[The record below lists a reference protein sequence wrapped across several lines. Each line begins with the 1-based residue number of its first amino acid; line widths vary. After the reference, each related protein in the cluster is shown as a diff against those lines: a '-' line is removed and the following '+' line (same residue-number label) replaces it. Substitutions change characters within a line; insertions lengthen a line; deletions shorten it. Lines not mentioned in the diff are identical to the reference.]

1 MTIEETSVREL
12 FIEGAI
18 YWGSYGIYWGS
29 YGIKNWYIRTSTAT
43 AEYDSLKI
51 HNGNIISLR
60 DEQALRSVVREAKRF
75 DSAELQKIYAALKCA
90 LKTHLNIT
98 QNGI

>member
-1 MTIEETSVREL
+1 LREL
-12 FIEGAI
+12 FIEGAMASI
-18 YWGSYGIYWGS
+18 EGVMASKTDIS
-29 YGIKNWYIRTSTAT
+29 ELRLQQLNTESLALIAKFA
-43 AEYDSLKI
+43 DSLKI